1 MTAFSA
7 RFDQVAVQYENRL
20 RDLVRD
26 VATEILSGAHARV
39 LRNSNDTGAL
49 AESLHLEEN
58 GTGYAVVTKL
68 PYARYVEFGTR
79 FQPAQP
85 FLTPAVEEVRVTF
98 GAIL

>member
-1 MTAFSA
+1 MKAFSA
-7 RFDQVAVQYENRL
+7 SLDQAVATYEKQ
-20 RDLVRD
+20 VEGQAWD
-26 VATEILSGAHARV
+26 VAMEILSDARARV

-49 AESLHLEEN
+49 AASLHLEEN
-58 GTGYAVVTKL
+58 GTDYAVVTNV

-98 GAIL
+98 GAVL